1 MVIDNG
7 LATTTG
13 AAQIYFSTLG
23 NQLHDQWRHGRLRD
37 AGIAVSIAIVT
48 ARAPKLA

>member
-23 NQLHDQWRHGRLRD
+23 NQTCTTSGGTGGCAMQ
-37 AGIAVSIAIVT
+37 ASQ
-48 ARAPKLA
+48 LALQ